1 MNYLKSLIEL
11 IVCLIISTIG
21 IYLVIY
27 AASFAGA
34 SYEMSHGETFV
45 IWILMAIL
53 VKLTILKN

>member
-1 MNYLKSLIEL
+1 MNYLKSLIKL
-11 IVCLIISTIG
+11 ILCLIISAIG
-21 IYLVIY
+21 IYFVIY

-34 SYEMSHGETFV
+34 SYEMSHGETFI

>member
-34 SYEMSHGETFV
+34 SYEMSHGETFI

>member
-34 SYEMSHGETFV
+34 SYEMSHGETFI

-53 VKLTILKN
+53 VKLTILKK

>member
-1 MNYLKSLIEL
+1 MNYLKNLIQL
-11 IVCLIISTIG
+11 IICLIISTVG
-21 IYLVIY
+21 LYLVIY

-34 SYEMSHGETFV
+34 NYEMSHGETFI

>member
-27 AASFAGA
+27 VASFAGA
-34 SYEMSHGETFV
+34 SYEMGHGETFI

>member
-11 IVCLIISTIG
+11 IVSLIISTIG

-34 SYEMSHGETFV
+34 SYEMSHGETFI

-53 VKLTILKN
+53 VKLTILKK